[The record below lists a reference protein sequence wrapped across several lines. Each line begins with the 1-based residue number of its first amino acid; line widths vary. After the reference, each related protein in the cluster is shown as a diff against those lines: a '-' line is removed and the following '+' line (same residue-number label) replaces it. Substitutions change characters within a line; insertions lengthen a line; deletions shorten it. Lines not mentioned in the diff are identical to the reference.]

1 MLKLVALAANTLADG
16 GGGVKNGLAE
26 KIASFFDFMIGR
38 IPNWIAGFIVFV
50 LAIFV
55 AKLAK
60 TAVESRISD
69 QVDEEHQE
77 VLVLAGR
84 VTYFGA
90 LALGITIALK
100 IAGIDLTTILAAVAF
115 GIGFALRDL
124 IMNFLAG
131 VMILLGK
138 QFHIGDFIKVGST
151 MGRVME
157 IQTRATI
164 LKGLDGTK
172 IIVPNA
178 EIFTKQVVSTTAN
191 PLRRVEIPV
200 YISYDTDI
208 GYAMKIVLGY
218 LKKQPFIFKKPAP
231 SVVVKEYGDSTID
244 LAARCW
250 VESRAWFKN
259 RSKLLHEIWDHLQ
272 KAGIY
277 VPYNIVHVENNQ
289 DTAGDIKEYEEIAK
303 QRKEKMAVLKAKK
316 EAEKAAQLAKPLA
329 QPGGNLD
336 QQAVALTANSIAS
349 GQTPAVA
356 AAITSAIAEVTVE
369 PEGAYQDLDQLDS
382 QG

>member
-16 GGGVKNGLAE
+16 GNDVKSGLAD

-38 IPNWIAGFIVFV
+38 IPSWIAGFVVFA

-55 AKLAK
+55 SKLAK

-84 VTYFGA
+84 VTYFGT
-90 LALGITIALK
+90 LAVGITVALK
-100 IAGIDLTTILAAVAF
+100 IAGIDLTTLLAAVAF

-138 QFHIGDFIKVGST
+138 QFRIGDFIKVGST
-151 MGRVME
+151 FGRVME

-164 LKGLDGTK
+164 LKAVDGTK
-172 IIVPNA
+172 VIVPNS

-191 PLRRVEIPV
+191 PLRRVDIPV
-200 YISYDTDI
+200 YVSYDTDI
-208 GYAMKIVLGY
+208 SYATKIVIGY
-218 LKKQPFIFKKPAP
+218 LKRQAFVFKKPSP
-231 SVVVKEYGDSTID
+231 TVIVKDYGDSTLD

-250 VESRAWFKN
+250 VESGTWFKN
-259 RSKLLHEIWDHLQ
+259 RNKLMQGVWEQLN

-277 VPYNIVHVENNQ
+277 VPYNIVHVEKNQ
-289 DTAGDIKEYEEIAK
+289 DTAADIKEYEEITK
-303 QRKEKMAVLKAKK
+303 QRKEKMAAAKAKK
-316 EAEKAAQLAKPLA
+316 EAAKAALAA
-329 QPGGNLD
+329 QPVQPNGNLE
-336 QQAVALTANSIAS
+336 QQAVALPTDPLTQAPV
-349 GQTPAVA
+349 PAT
-356 AAITSAIAEVTVE
+356 AITSALAEVTVE
-369 PEGAYQDLDQLDS
+369 PEGAYQDLSQIDS